1 MRISCDQNADCIGDD
16 VCCLFSTNVSSG
28 EIQALKSVMA
38 LASVSGMTP
47 EQCLAFARYNRWM
60 NAKIYTAAARLSDEE
75 RKRDRGAFFGSI
87 HNVMNHILVAD
98 RIWLGRIA
106 GRVPDPGF
114 IGVDGIKA
122 LDQEIASDFDEL
134 RRQRGDTDAKIDT
147 WVETLT
153 ADSLAGT
160 LRMVRKGAAREV
172 PLWWAVLQ
180 LFNHQTHHRGQI
192 TTLLFQAGQ
201 DPGAT
206 DLFAMLNEEAQT
218 ST

>member
-1 MRISCDQNADCIGDD
+1 
-16 VCCLFSTNVSSG
+16 
-28 EIQALKSVMA
+28 
-38 LASVSGMTP
+38 MTP
-47 EQCLAFARYNRWM
+47 EQCRAFARYNRWM
-60 NAKIYTAAARLSDEE
+60 NAKIYGAAARLSDEE

-106 GRVPDPGF
+106 GRLPEPGF
-114 IGVDGIKA
+114 IGVDGIKT

-134 RRQRGDTDAKIDT
+134 RRQRDDTDSAIDA

-153 ADSLAGT
+153 TDSLGGA
-160 LRMVRKGAAREV
+160 LRIVRKDQAREL
-172 PLWWAVLQ
+172 PLWWAVAQ

-206 DLFAMLNEEAQT
+206 DLFAMLNEEAQ
-218 ST
+218 SSK